1 MPYNAGEIMQDSRY
15 DKDEIL
21 VQGVMDCVLQN
32 GDEITIIDYKT
43 DFVHSMT
50 QLKSRYTKQLE
61 MYRQGA
67 RQLFG
72 TDKVKCILYSFHLGE
87 YTEF

>member
-1 MPYNAGEIMQDSRY
+1 MPYNAGEIMQDSTY

-21 VQGVMDCVLQN
+21 VQGVKDCVLQN
-32 GDEITIIDYKT
+32 GYEITINDYKT
-43 DFVHSMT
+43 DFVLSMK